1 MLILLPALSWA
12 VIVLIFWRR
21 AIFPDDVRLNL
32 LLGWAVWGAL
42 LTALTELIGS
52 IGLLMRLPLAAA
64 WGVILLA
71 GLYFLRAS
79 PRRQPPF
86 DLRSRLRWLPPGDG
100 LLLGGL
106 GLIGLAT
113 LVIALVAAPNNWDS
127 MVYHLSRVMHWLQ
140 NQSLAFYPTH
150 ILRQLYLNPWTEYV
164 HANLYALSGTDRSLN
179 LVQWFSG
186 AGALIGVSLLAR
198 QLGAGVGGRVLAA
211 VFAGT
216 LPMTVLQ
223 MTSTQN
229 DLTAAFWLVGVAV
242 FALQDLR
249 TASRAAQLGLGLCLG
264 LAVLTKST
272 AYLFAFPIMLVYV
285 VRRWRHSRLGVLRPL
300 ILIAGLALLLNLP
313 HYARNLAAFG
323 SPLGPAEE
331 TRLYRNERF
340 GAGVLVSN
348 LSRNLALHL
357 ISFSPIN
364 EVVEGAVGSLH
375 NWLKLDINDPQTT
388 WQDHRFAMTR
398 FVVNEDFTGA
408 PLHLLVLLVTLLGLA
423 FRRRHLENGEVW
435 ILTGTILAGLLIF
448 CGFLRWQLW
457 HARLHLPLL
466 VLSAAVVGLLPQVI
480 SARFSRAVGL
490 FLLAAALPV
499 FYFNQNKPLVQD
511 WNIFNLPRR
520 EVMIIRKNL
529 VVPYIEGVNYLI
541 DERRC
546 TQVGLYLPD
555 EEWEYPLWELYRAAQ
570 VGQFR
575 LEHVGVRN
583 RSATLPRPPFEPCAI
598 FATQPLPGGETVQV
612 EGLPYRLIWEMPP
625 VRIYA
630 AE

>member
-1 MLILLPALSWA
+1 MMIYILLLSW
-12 VIVLIFWRR
+12 IVVLIIFWRR
-21 AIFPDDVRLNL
+21 AFFPYDFRLNL
-32 LLGWAVWGAL
+32 LLGWAVWATL
-42 LTALTELIGS
+42 LTALTELSGS
-52 IGLLMRLPLAAA
+52 IGLLAYLPLAAS
-64 WGVILLA
+64 WRVIFLIGLFLLPV
-71 GLYFLRAS
+71 L
-79 PRRQPPF
+79 PRRQPPC
-86 DLRSRLRWLPPGDG
+86 DLRIGLRSLPLGDG

-106 GLIGLAT
+106 ALIALGT

-164 HANLYALSGTDRSLN
+164 HANLYALSGSDRFLN

-186 AGALIGVSLLAR
+186 IGSLLGVSLLAR
-198 QLGAGVGGRVLAA
+198 QLGAGVSGQVLAA

-229 DLTAAFWLVGVAV
+229 DLTAAFWLVCLTV
-242 FALQDLR
+242 FALEDLR
-249 TASRAAQLGLGLCLG
+249 APSRPAQIGLGLCLG

-272 AYLFAFPIMLVYV
+272 AYLFAFPIMLVYAA
-285 VRRWRHSRLGVLRPL
+285 RRWQHSRLGVLRPL
-300 ILIAGLALLLNLP
+300 ILIGGLALLLNLP

-340 GAGVLVSN
+340 GAGVLISN

-357 ISFSPIN
+357 VSVSPIN
-364 EVVEGAVGSLH
+364 QAVEGAVGSLH
-375 NWLKLDINDPQTT
+375 DWLKLDINDPQTT
-388 WQDHRFAMTR
+388 WQDHRFALTR

-408 PLHLLVLLVTLLGLA
+408 PLHLLVLLFTLVGLA
-423 FRRRHLENGEVW
+423 FRRRRLENGEVW
-435 ILTGTILAGLLIF
+435 VLTGTLLAGLLIF

-466 VLSAAVVGLLPQVI
+466 VLSAGVVGLLPQVI
-480 SARFSRAVGL
+480 SARFSRAAGL
-490 FLLAAALPV
+490 FLLAAVLPV
-499 FYFNQNKPLVQD
+499 FYFNQSKPLVQD

-541 DERRC
+541 NERRC
-546 TQVGLYLPD
+546 MQLGLYLPD

-570 VGQFR
+570 AGQFR
-575 LEHVGVRN
+575 IEHVGVRN
-583 RSATLPRPPFEPCAI
+583 RSAALPRQPFEPCAI
-598 FATQPLPGGETVQV
+598 FATQPLAGGERVQL
-612 EGLPYRLIWEMPP
+612 EGRTYRLVWEMPP

>member
-1 MLILLPALSWA
+1 MLILLPALSWT

-21 AIFPDDVRLNL
+21 AFFPHDFRLNL

-42 LTALTELIGS
+42 LTALTELSGS
-52 IGLLMRLPLAAA
+52 VGLLARLPLAAG
-64 WGVILLA
+64 WGLILLA
-71 GLYFLRAS
+71 GLYLLRAS
-79 PRRQPPF
+79 PRRQPLF
-86 DLRSRLRWLPPGDG
+86 DLRSRLRSLPPADG

-106 GLIGLAT
+106 GLIALGT

-164 HANLYALSGTDRSLN
+164 HANLYALSGADRFLN

-186 AGALIGVSLLAR
+186 VGTLLGVSLLAR
-198 QLGAGVGGRVLAA
+198 QLGAGVGGQVLAA

-229 DLTAAFWLVGVAV
+229 DLTAAFWLVGLTV

-249 TASRAAQLGLGLCLG
+249 APNRAAQVGLGLCLG

-272 AYLFAFPIMLVYV
+272 AYLFAFPILLVYG
-285 VRRWRHSRLGVLRPL
+285 VRRWQSSRLGALRPL

-357 ISFSPIN
+357 VSVSPVN
-364 EVVEGAVGSLH
+364 EVVEGAVGGLH
-375 NWLKLDINDPQTT
+375 EWLKLDVNDPQTT
-388 WQDHRFAMTR
+388 WQDHRFALTR

-408 PLHLLVLLVTLLGLA
+408 PLHLIALLFTLITLGV
-423 FRRRHLENGEVW
+423 RRKSLPSGEVW
-435 ILTGTILAGLLIF
+435 IHAAILLAGLLIF
-448 CGFLRWQLW
+448 SGFLRWQLW

-466 VLSAAVVGLLPQVI
+466 VLSAAIFGLLPQVF
-480 SARFSRAVGL
+480 SVRFSRWLGI
-490 FLLAAALPV
+490 LLLLSTLPV

-529 VVPYIEGVNYLI
+529 VVPYIEGVNFLI
-541 DERRC
+541 DEQRC
-546 TQVGLYLPD
+546 TQLGLYLPD
-555 EEWEYPLWELYRAAQ
+555 EEWEYPVWELYRAAEA
-570 VGQFR
+570 GPFR
-575 LEHVGVRN
+575 IEHVAVHN
-583 RSATLPRPPFEPCAI
+583 RSTSLPRRPFEPCAI
-598 FATQPLPGGETVQV
+598 FATQPLPGGEVVQV
-612 EGLPYRLIWEMPP
+612 DGRTFRLAWEMPP
-625 VRIYA
+625 VRIYT